1 MSKGNR
7 NRSKRNDEYA
17 ARARLHRQSAPEW
30 IKNIS
35 VTPDEIL
42 GSSGTRIHEQLEK
55 LQKEQAKQNTLE
67 ITLHTDTGET
77 VGQGVVERNE
87 FIVSAGGARGLMQQ
101 IPSTFKAR
109 VAGSGGGKGGQAGNF
124 KTQPY
129 TGRYGPLTATASS
142 PEKTVESSPKFLI
155 PVSPVGYSDTTKGGL
170 AMNRIHPQLKKQA
183 DWVADMISQPLI
195 QLGLHNRWRSVQE
208 AWEII
213 KVREDLYNPLFDRA
227 TCVLGPLG
235 NDLTVA
241 FPDDYFVTRIIETAN
256 GQRDGLYVL
265 LDSEVDNS
273 YGKVPVYRPIFDT
286 QGERKD
292 YVQWKRMQE
301 SILMTLIHTEAYF
314 DFPLLVEIDGSKVI
328 QTMQYARLRA
338 EVDVEEDVIRLVALV
353 AANLSSGVI
362 ADEALFVLNI
372 GEFPMTYHI
381 PLEVVEQAFVSSL
394 DEIVD
399 LGAGVDIVCT
409 ECEKQYSMFNSMSF
423 DRLVLALS
431 NKCAECFDYRSPSD
445 FGDAVPAPF

>member
-17 ARARLHRQSAPEW
+17 DRERLRRQSTPDW
-30 IKNIS
+30 IKNFS
-35 VTPDEIL
+35 VTPDEIA
-42 GSSGTRIHEQLEK
+42 GASETRIHEQLEK
-55 LQKEQAKQNTLE
+55 LQKTMGITGVTG

-101 IPSTFKAR
+101 VPSTFKAR

-170 AMNRIHPQLKKQA
+170 AMSRIHPQLKKQA
-183 DWVADMISQPLI
+183 DWVAEMISRPLI
-195 QLGLHNRWRSVQE
+195 NLGLHNRWRDVHS
-208 AWEII
+208 AWEI
-213 KVREDLYNPLFDRA
+213 VDSEDLYDPLLRGA
-227 TCVLGPLG
+227 TCVSNPRG

-241 FPDDYFVTRIIETAN
+241 SPDEHFTTRIIETPN
-256 GQRDGLYVL
+256 GQRNGLYVL

-273 YGKVPVYRPIFDT
+273 YGKVPVYRPVFDT

-292 YVQWKRMQE
+292 AVQWKRMQE
-301 SILMTLIHTEAYF
+301 SILMTLVHTEAYF
-314 DFPLLVEIDGSKVI
+314 DFPLLVEIDASKVI

-338 EVDVEEDVIRLVALV
+338 EVDVEEDVIRLVALI
-353 AANLSSGVI
+353 AANLSTGAI

-399 LGAGVDIVCT
+399 LDAGVDIVCI

-431 NKCAECFDYRSPSD
+431 NRCAECFDYRSPSD